1 MAGAVLGNL
10 DGVLNDFSRG
20 SRFGMFWETVVIS
33 GFGIRSS
40 CRVASARLRLP
51 QFFFRGRRSIMETST
66 KKWLK
71 PR

>member
-1 MAGAVLGNL
+1 VAGAVLGNL

-51 QFFFRGRRSIMETST
+51 QFFSWQAQYYGDLDEKVAET
-66 KKWLK
+66 
-71 PR
+71 

>member
-1 MAGAVLGNL
+1 MAGAVLVNL
-10 DGVLNDFSRG
+10 DVVLNDFSRG

-51 QFFFRGRRSIMETST
+51 QFFFSWQAQYYGDLDEKVAET
-66 KKWLK
+66 
-71 PR
+71 